1 VAQSLNA
8 LMVSQ
13 VNGVNVS
20 DPLCRVEQ
28 IADGG
33 AFEVVAAIDGRHE
46 SMVLLRAGDIVQG
59 FLNICPHAGRL
70 LNWAPGRFLIED
82 GTLVCAA
89 HGASFRIPDGLCVGG
104 PCRGQTLREVALRIE
119 QGAVHLA

>member
-28 IADGG
+28 ITDGG
-33 AFEVVAAIDGRHE
+33 ALEVSAEIDGQPQ
-46 SMVLLRAGDIVQG
+46 SLVLLRAGSTVQG
-59 FLNICPHAGRL
+59 FFNICPHAGRL

-82 GTLVCAA
+82 GTVVCAV
-89 HGASFRIPDGLCVGG
+89 HGASFRIPDGLCIAG
-104 PCRGQTLREVALRIE
+104 PCRGQSLRAVALRIE
-119 QGAVHLA
+119 LGMVHLA